1 MNEMGEIVMSS
12 TVILTASDSH
22 SLSAYRAGDGP
33 GLVVVQEIFG
43 VNSHIRAVVD
53 RFAEAGFAAIAPALF
68 DRLGP
73 GHELGY
79 TTEDVSA
86 GKDLRGRVD
95 NADALKDITAARDLL
110 ANEGR
115 KVGVIG
121 YCWGGSLAW
130 HVATTLSGFDAAVG
144 YYGGEIPKSK
154 DAKPTVPTMLHFGEN
169 DGGIPMDGVREVQA
183 AHPDI
188 PIHIYDAGHGF
199 SCDERASFHESS
211 HKAALDRTLAFLRET
226 LG

>member
-1 MNEMGEIVMSS
+1 MSE
-12 TVILTASDSH
+12 TLTLTASDGH
-22 SLSAYRAGDGP
+22 QLSAYRAGDGP

-43 VNSHIRAVVD
+43 VNSHIRNVVD

-68 DRLGP
+68 DRIGP

-79 TTEDVSA
+79 TSGDVAA
-86 GKDLRGRVD
+86 GRDLRGKAD
-95 NADALKDITAARDLL
+95 NADALKDIAAARDLL
-110 ANEGR
+110 ATEGR
-115 KVGVIG
+115 RVGVVG

-130 HVATTLSGFDAAVG
+130 HAATQLSGFDAAVG

-154 DAKPTVPTMLHFGEN
+154 DAKPTIPIMLHFGEH
-169 DGGIPMDGVREVQA
+169 DAGIPMEGVREGEA

-199 SCDERASFHESS
+199 SCDERASFDEAS
-211 HKAALDRTLAFLRET
+211 HKAALARTLTFFRQRLT
-226 LG
+226 

>member
-1 MNEMGEIVMSS
+1 MSE
-12 TVILTASDSH
+12 TVTLTASDGH
-22 SLSAYRAGDGP
+22 QFSAYRAGDGP

-43 VNSHIRAVVD
+43 VNSHIRNVVD

-68 DRLGP
+68 DRIGS

-79 TTEDVSA
+79 TSDDVAA
-86 GKDLRGRVD
+86 GRDLRGKVD

-110 ANEGR
+110 AGEGR
-115 KVGVIG
+115 KVGIVG

-130 HVATTLSGFDAAVG
+130 HAATQLTGFHAAVG

-154 DAKPTVPTMLHFGEN
+154 DAKPTIPTMLHFGEN
-169 DGGIPMDGVREVQA
+169 DGGIPMDGVREVEA
-183 AHPDI
+183 AHPDV

-199 SCDERASFHESS
+199 SCDERASFDDAS
-211 HKAALDRTLAFLRET
+211 HKAALDRTLAFFRQHLA
-226 LG
+226 

>member
-1 MNEMGEIVMSS
+1 MSEIVK
-12 TVILTASDSH
+12 LTASDGH
-22 SLSAYRAGDGP
+22 QLSAYRAGDGP

-43 VNSHIRAVVD
+43 VNNHIRNVVD
-53 RFAEAGFAAIAPALF
+53 RFAEAGFAAVAPALF

-79 TTEDVSA
+79 SSDDVAA
-86 GKDLRGRVD
+86 GRALRGKVD
-95 NADALKDITAARDLL
+95 NANALRDIAAVRDLL
-110 ANEGR
+110 SGEGR
-115 KVGVIG
+115 KVGIVG

-130 HVATTLSGFDAAVG
+130 HTATQLSGFDAAIG

-154 DAKPTVPTMLHFGEN
+154 DARPTTPIMLHFGAN
-169 DGGIPMDGVREVQA
+169 DGGIPLDGVREVEA
-183 AHPDI
+183 AHPSI

-199 SCDERASFHESS
+199 SCDERASFDEASHE
-211 HKAALDRTLAFLRET
+211 AALVRTLAFLRQH

>member
-1 MNEMGEIVMSS
+1 MSE
-12 TVILTASDSH
+12 TVTLTASDGH
-22 SLSAYRAGDGP
+22 SLTAYRAGDGP

-43 VNSHIRAVVD
+43 VNSHIRNVVD

-68 DRLGP
+68 DRIGA

-79 TTEDVSA
+79 ASEDVAA
-86 GKDLRGRVD
+86 GRELRGKVD

-110 ANEGR
+110 AGEDR
-115 KVGVIG
+115 KVCIVG

-130 HVATTLSGFDAAVG
+130 HTATQLPGFDAAVG
-144 YYGGEIPKSK
+144 YYGGEILKSK
-154 DAKPTVPTMLHFGEN
+154 DAQPTIPTLLHFGEH
-169 DGGIPMDGVREVQA
+169 DTGIPIEGVREVQA

-199 SCDERASFHESS
+199 ACDERASFDEAS
-211 HKAALDRTLAFLRET
+211 HKAALARTLAFLNQH
-226 LG
+226 LA